1 MTDSKPTTGV
11 GIMPQF
17 SYPIPDIYQMI
28 TRPVIVAVVKQ
39 IMSGTGI
46 SEDSFIE
53 YKGEQ
58 GQVPTW
64 RTFIDRR
71 NVQAIADSKMP
82 FIEKV
87 QIEVDENPLEEFIL
101 STPYHYPD
109 NKRVWHDE
117 ALGITLS
124 PFYQRAEY
132 TINFT
137 YRTPDKGSATTW
149 RNNMRRRFKL
159 KFTDMSM
166 LANYQIIIPPL
177 ILVFLKKMYEMRENI
192 SGYGDSWSDY
202 FLSHRL
208 QKLIKLTDQAGN
220 NPEIAIDE
228 TQLDILGNFEFTDA
242 PREER
247 QEDGSC
253 YLINFSYK
261 FRFDHPMG
269 FVLKYPLV
277 IHNQLIPP
285 NMRPEK
291 PHRYDPHALLG
302 NSSQSMS
309 RYDVIVQQECMRK
322 EGEVGGHL
330 VPWFDDW
337 APTVGYHNTSP
348 LLQLLCRVDPDDPTM
363 LIDFN
368 QLSKA
373 GLKISEVTERYMR
386 EHSNVLHLHAA
397 SGIYV
402 AVYVNNDRL
411 DSRGYYIT
419 KDLAVRTRVPMDMRN
434 NYHVVVFIMND
445 LLSLTPDGRK
455 ALQRDPDAFKEL
467 VNALEPSIA
476 KDSVE
481 TVGDVYINDREYQR
495 VCGLIDTSS
504 DWYNR
509 SVFLIRPTVMSG
521 MVIKPE

>member
-1 MTDSKPTTGV
+1 
-11 GIMPQF
+11 MPQF

-28 TRPVIVAVVKQ
+28 TRPVIVAVIKQ
-39 IMSGTGI
+39 IMEGTGI
-46 SEDSFIE
+46 HQDSFIE

-71 NVQAIADSKMP
+71 NVGSIADSKMP

-87 QIEVDENPLEEFIL
+87 QVEVDENPLEEFIL

-109 NKRVWHDE
+109 NKRVWHDPN
-117 ALGITLS
+117 LDITLS

-137 YRTPDKGSATTW
+137 YRTPDKGSAVQW
-149 RNNMRRRFKL
+149 RNGMRRRFKL

-177 ILVFLKKMYEMRENI
+177 ILVFLKKMWEMRENI
-192 SGYGDSWSDY
+192 SGYGDTWSEY
-202 FLSHRL
+202 FLSNRL
-208 QKLIKLTDQAGN
+208 QKLVKLVDQAGN

-228 TQLDILGNFEFTDA
+228 TQLDILGNFEFTDP

-253 YLINFSYK
+253 YLVNFSYK

-277 IHNQLIPP
+277 IHNQLVPP
-285 NMRPEK
+285 NMRPDK
-291 PHRYDPHALLG
+291 PHRYDPHGLLG

-309 RYDVIVQQECMRK
+309 RYDVIVQQECLRK
-322 EGEVGGHL
+322 EGEIGGHL

-337 APTVGYHNTSP
+337 FPTMGYHNTSP

-363 LIDFN
+363 LIDLG
-368 QLSKA
+368 QLSQA
-373 GLKISEVTERYMR
+373 GLKISETTEKYMR
-386 EHSNVLHLHAA
+386 DNYDKLHLHAA
-397 SGIYV
+397 SAIYI
-402 AVYVNNDRL
+402 AVYIGQDRL

-434 NYHVVVFIMND
+434 NYHVVISVMDD
-445 LLSLTPDGRK
+445 LLVLTPDARK
-455 ALQRDPDAFKEL
+455 TLQRNPAAFKEI
-467 VNALEPSIA
+467 VTTLEPSIDP
-476 KDSVE
+476 DSIE
-481 TVGDVYINDREYQR
+481 TLSDVYIPDLEYQR
-495 VCGLIDTSS
+495 VSGLVQDSS
-504 DWYNR
+504 EWYNR
-509 SVFLIRPTVMSG
+509 KVFLIRPTVMGG
-521 MVIKPE
+521 MVTKPES